1 MVHKI
6 YCLKINLYLYDLI
19 YKTISK
25 RKDKTK
31 TYMTPA
37 CRQTGM
43 WLKKKKTAL

>member
-1 MVHKI
+1 MVYKI

-31 TYMTPA
+31 TYMTYVV
-37 CRQTGM
+37 
-43 WLKKKKTAL
+43 KKKTAL